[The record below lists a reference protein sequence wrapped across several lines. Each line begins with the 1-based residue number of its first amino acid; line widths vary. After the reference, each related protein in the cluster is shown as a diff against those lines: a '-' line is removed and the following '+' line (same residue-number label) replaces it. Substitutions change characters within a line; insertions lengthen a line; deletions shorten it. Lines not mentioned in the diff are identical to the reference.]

1 MMKLL
6 LQREISR
13 DQNSTSNSHPP
24 TCNICNK
31 KGHLAKNCF
40 TTKTCFKCNTKGHI
54 AKFCKNDP
62 NVQTCCGQTFEKTN
76 IIHETVNIDNVSRI
90 LINTRIAEQNVVML
104 YDPGSE
110 YSIISR
116 SMYEKLSVKP
126 PLLPVNRCG
135 VGINNSKFQFDGVI
149 YVNLQF
155 TRQDNSVYD
164 LQYEPVLVT
173 SEIKQCIFGLHTE
186 LRFEKVE
193 RDHKNCQLKIFPPS
207 DEVIT
212 VKYFRENAKPLSSA
226 CICVAKTTL
235 IQANEIK
242 FVPTRMAGN
251 PNSFK
256 NKAYLIEDGDNN
268 DISLANI
275 HVTSPCK
282 KMHIPVINT
291 TESHY
296 FRERKTH
303 WASNRIRRM
312 HRKHKCHKKI

>member
-1 MMKLL
+1 
-6 LQREISR
+6 
-13 DQNSTSNSHPP
+13 
-24 TCNICNK
+24 
-31 KGHLAKNCF
+31 
-40 TTKTCFKCNTKGHI
+40 
-54 AKFCKNDP
+54 
-62 NVQTCCGQTFEKTN
+62 
-76 IIHETVNIDNVSRI
+76 
-90 LINTRIAEQNVVML
+90 ML

-116 SMYEKLSVKP
+116 SMYERFSVKR

-135 VGINNSKFQFDGVI
+135 VGINNSKYQFDGVM

-155 TRQDNSVYD
+155 MRQDTSVCD
-164 LQYEPVLVT
+164 LQYEPVLVN

-186 LRFEKVE
+186 LQFEKVE

-235 IQANEIK
+235 IQQMKLNLYRPEWREI
-242 FVPTRMAGN
+242 

-268 DISLANI
+268 EISLANI
-275 HVTSPCK
+275 T
-282 KMHIPVINT
+282 
-291 TESHY
+291 
-296 FRERKTH
+296 
-303 WASNRIRRM
+303 
-312 HRKHKCHKKI
+312 